1 MHVDIR
7 SPDSVRAMYHQ
18 VGSFDALV
26 CAAGDAHLGPFDSM
40 SEAEFALGIESKLLG
55 QIRLVLL
62 GRSLISDGGSFTLVS
77 GYLLD
82 DPIPVGAGFSVANGG
97 VEGFVRSAALSLD
110 RGVRINAVSP
120 GLAEDSDEQF
130 ARFNPGRIPVPMP
143 TIGAAFVRS
152 DADLEDGADEHQR
165 GDTAVTHGGLQRRAD
180 ERGHTELVEHRL
192 PGDGGESSTM
202 AVCAASGGNALV
214 TSCAWSLRC
223 HAIAV
228 RRAPTPRWVGGR
240 ETCRT

>member
-1 MHVDIR
+1 MRIIVVGGAGTIGKSAVKALLDRHDIAGRRSGTVQVDIR
-7 SPDSVRAMYHQ
+7 SPDSVRAMYDQ

-26 CAAGDAHLGPFDSM
+26 CAAGEAHLGPFDSM

-62 GRSLISDGGSFTLVS
+62 GRPLISDGGSFTLVS

-110 RGVRINAVSP
+110 RGIRINAVSP

-130 ARFNPGRIPVPMP
+130 ARLNPGRIPVPMP

-152 DADLEDGADEHQR
+152 VEGWRTGE
-165 GDTAVTHGGLQRRAD
+165 TIRA
-180 ERGHTELVEHRL
+180 
-192 PGDGGESSTM
+192 
-202 AVCAASGGNALV
+202 
-214 TSCAWSLRC
+214 W
-223 HAIAV
+223 
-228 RRAPTPRWVGGR
+228 
-240 ETCRT
+240 